1 MEAVGSLRV
10 LQIKESEASEKI
22 TGLER
27 KIHYA
32 KIEEVRLVLASF

>member
-1 MEAVGSLRV
+1 MESLGSLRM

-27 KIHYA
+27 KIHYS
-32 KIEEVRLVLASF
+32 KIEEVI